1 MGVIRVPIISRF
13 FGILIYMF
21 WREHNPP
28 HFHAKYGDDEVV
40 VEIESGKVSGSMSK
54 RALMMV
60 QAWREEH
67 KEELMNDWKLAE
79 QKKALFPIKPLE

>member
-1 MGVIRVPIISRF
+1 MPIISRF
-13 FGILIYMF
+13 FGILVFMF

-40 VEIESGKVSGSMSK
+40 IEIEEGTVSGEMQK
-54 RALMMV
+54 RALSLV
-60 QAWREEH
+60 QEWRELH
-67 KEELMNDWKLAE
+67 KEELLRDWHLAE